1 MRQALVDPDRE
12 AVVSQR
18 VALGVR
24 EEKATGRRTVDEIED
39 WNDSSVAQRL
49 SALSILAAHIGPAD
63 EVGAVLTDV
72 RSGDGHSTADLPV
85 HANGVLVGVWR
96 AHVGIEQQVSSGVDH

>member
-1 MRQALVDPDRE
+1 MRPALVDPDDE

-49 SALSILAAHIGPAD
+49 SALSVLAAHIGPAD
-63 EVGAVLTDV
+63 EVGPVLTNV
-72 RSGDGHSTADLPV
+72 RSGDSHAAADLPV
-85 HANGVLVGVWR
+85 HANGVLVRVWR
-96 AHVGIEQQVSSGVDH
+96 THVSIEQE